1 MKMTGLL
8 FSIKQ
13 AEMIRAI
20 VFGTNVR
27 FPWQVLMKKIST
39 QFDIELNIFF
49 LTVSKVPTARV
60 PK

>member
-1 MKMTGLL
+1 MTGLL

-39 QFDIELNIFF
+39 QFDIELNILYFD
-49 LTVSKVPTARV
+49 S
-60 PK
+60 